1 MRLFAAFRCRS
12 FAVLWTAQTLSRLG
26 DRIYL
31 IGLAWYVVATTGSAS
46 AMAAV
51 LVANLVPTLGLLLVG
66 GVAVDRWSRAR
77 LMLASDLAR
86 ALLVGAAAGL
96 ATAGLLGLPLLLALS
111 AGFGVVDA
119 FFDPAY
125 TAIVPQLVELELRP
139 SANSLTELSR
149 RLARVAGPAIGAAL
163 VAVTGVAMAFALDS
177 VSFVASA
184 LGMLVIAR
192 GTSTTPQREPSE
204 SPVQDVR
211 DGLSAVFAVPWLW
224 ITILVAAITNIT
236 LAGPLEAVMP
246 LLVTKH
252 FGAGVELLG
261 GLDAL
266 AGIGSVGAAIWLGG
280 QTRLRHRGLL
290 VYLPWV
296 GCGLAVAALG
306 LPLPIAAAGLLMV
319 VVGAS
324 LTTLELVWMHT
335 LQELVP
341 EGLLGRVSS
350 IDLLGSA
357 ALVPIGY
364 VAAGALADTVGPAA
378 VFGGGGAATAA
389 ILALALLHPAI
400 RRLD

>member
-12 FAVLWTAQTLSRLG
+12 FAALWIAQTLSRLG
-26 DRIYL
+26 DRIYF
-31 IGLAWYVVATTGSAS
+31 IGLAWYVVATTGSAA

-51 LVANLVPTLGLLLVG
+51 LLANLIPTLGLLVVG

-77 LMLASDLAR
+77 VMLASDVAR
-86 ALLVGAAAGL
+86 GLLVGVAAVF

-111 AGFGVVDA
+111 AAFGVVDA

-149 RLARVAGPAIGAAL
+149 RLARVAGPAIGAAI
-163 VAVTGVAMAFALDS
+163 VALAGVPVAFALDS
-177 VSFVASA
+177 ASFGASA
-184 LGMLVIAR
+184 VGMLAISR
-192 GTSTTPQREPSE
+192 WSSTTPEREASG
-204 SPVQDVR
+204 SPLLDVR
-211 DGLSAVFAVPWLW
+211 EGLSAVLAVPWLW
-224 ITILVAAITNIT
+224 ITILVAAVTNIS

-246 LLVTKH
+246 LLVTNH
-252 FGAGVELLG
+252 FGGGIGLLG
-261 GLDAL
+261 ALDAL
-266 AGIGSVGAAIWLGG
+266 AGVGSVGAAIWIGR

-290 VYLPWV
+290 VYLPWI

-306 LPLPIAAAGLLMV
+306 LPVPIVAAGILMAG
-319 VVGAS
+319 VGAS

-335 LQELVP
+335 LQELIP

-357 ALVPIGY
+357 ALMPIGY
-364 VAAGALADTVGPAA
+364 VAAGAMADAVGPAL
-378 VFGGGGAATAA
+378 VFGVGGVATAA
-389 ILALALLHPAI
+389 ILVLALLHPAI